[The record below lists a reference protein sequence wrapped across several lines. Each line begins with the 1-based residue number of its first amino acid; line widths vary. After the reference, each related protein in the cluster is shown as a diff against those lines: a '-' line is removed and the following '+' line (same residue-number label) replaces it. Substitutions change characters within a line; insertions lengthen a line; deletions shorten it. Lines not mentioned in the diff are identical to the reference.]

1 MRFELEPDYLLIRRL
16 TICVCII
23 SEAVDDQ
30 YRRRFT
36 ARLINRRIYEAS
48 APWLQ
53 AVRMPA
59 RTASLRFSSA
69 LLLSGAADDSLVKT
83 NASDWWPW
91 WPDIFLLVIGGV
103 LVTVIIS
110 FVW

>member
-1 MRFELEPDYLLIRRL
+1 
-16 TICVCII
+16 
-23 SEAVDDQ
+23 
-30 YRRRFT
+30 
-36 ARLINRRIYEAS
+36 
-48 APWLQ
+48 
-53 AVRMPA
+53 MPA